1 VHGEKAEPQSVERDL
16 GVGEHAGRG
25 NTADAQVQSS
35 RRAITIGNTAN
46 MPAASEPTMPE
57 CQRALT
63 FTIVNDR

>member
-1 VHGEKAEPQSVERDL
+1 M
-16 GVGEHAGRG
+16 GEHAGRG